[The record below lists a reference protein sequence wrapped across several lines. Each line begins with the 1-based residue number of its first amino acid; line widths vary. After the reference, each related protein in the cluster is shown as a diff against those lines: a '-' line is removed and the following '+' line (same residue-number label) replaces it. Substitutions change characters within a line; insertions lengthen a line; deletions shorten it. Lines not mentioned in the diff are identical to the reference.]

1 MKPNFRWNLPLCLCA
16 ALLALLQSAAQ
27 AAPAPWY
34 LWRSQLDGALTCQ
47 QFSPGQA
54 WSLYDGPFADLACEK
69 RVTIKR

>member
-1 MKPNFRWNLPLCLCA
+1 MKPYWKPCLGA
-16 ALLALLQSAAQ
+16 ALLAVLQMPVP

-34 LWRSQLDGALTCQ
+34 LWRSQLDGALSCQ

-69 RVTIKR
+69 RVSVKK